1 MNGCECKMVKPVAG
15 FTSSPPVFTGPLRAG
30 GGGAGHRDSLGD
42 IGSRGWRQICFGSV
56 VVVFLESRAPLHHL
70 NVCWA
75 LLSQPASS
83 LHRVLQE
90 WGIMSMVILGSG
102 LSEAEHRS
110 AQNSKGQLVL

>member
-1 MNGCECKMVKPVAG
+1 MQDGKTRGWLYIEP
-15 FTSSPPVFTGPLRAG
+15 SFTGPLRVG

-42 IGSRGWRQICFGSV
+42 AGSGGRRQIRFGSV
-56 VVVFLESRAPLHHL
+56 IVVFLESRAPLHHL

-75 LLSQPASS
+75 LVSQPASS
-83 LHRVLQE
+83 LHRVLKE

-110 AQNSKGQLVL
+110 AQNGKGQLVL